1 MNTSVKKN
9 LKSVVFDLDD
19 TLLDH
24 QYSSRCGLAALKQ
37 EYLCLRRI
45 PLEDLEQENFR
56 LRNELHIE
64 SMTGELSLEQVRIER
79 FRRLFRFV
87 GVEVSTETAKTALV
101 HFKRNYQ
108 SARRPINGV
117 VALLRKLR
125 AIVKI
130 GVVSNHMVQEQREK
144 LSVCGIDRFVDVLV
158 VSEEVGFA
166 KPDRVIFEVTLDKL
180 NSTATET
187 VMIGDTWE
195 TDIIG
200 AHRAGIR
207 PIWLNRYGLTCPDPA
222 MAKEINSYEP
232 LSSVCD
238 LIFDNSETESL
249 LCSANVT

>member
-1 MNTSVKKN
+1 MNTSRRKN
-9 LKSVVFDLDD
+9 VNAVVFDLDD

-37 EYLCLRRI
+37 EYQFLRTV

-64 SMTGELSLEQVRIER
+64 SMGGGLSLEQVRIER

-87 GVEVSTETAKTALV
+87 GVEVTTETAKTALV
-101 HFKRNYQ
+101 HFRRNYQ
-108 SARRPINGV
+108 TARRPIDGV
-117 VALLRKLR
+117 VALLKKLR

-130 GVVSNHMVQEQREK
+130 GVISNHMVQEQREK
-144 LSVCGIDRFVDVLV
+144 LSVCGIDRFIDVLV

-166 KPDRVIFEVTLDKL
+166 KPDRVIFEVTLDRL
-180 NSTATET
+180 NSTAAEA

-207 PIWLNRYGLTCPDPA
+207 SIWLNRYGLTCPKPA

-232 LSSVCD
+232 LNSVFD
-238 LIFDNSETESL
+238 LILDNSGIESL
-249 LCSANVT
+249 LYSASVS